1 VAANHIANLMAQLE
15 KLPGLKAANERLRGE
30 IEGLRGELERVRAE
44 SERIRAENEEL
55 RTKLGMNSL
64 NSSMPP
70 SRDDSEARGK
80 RRKKARSAKHARRRQ
95 KEARRKSRA
104 QCSKLLPAD
113 ALTSW
118 EESRPTKCSDCGTR
132 LRACHLLAEPERI
145 QQYDL
150 GNDGRRL
157 AHEIRIFSAECPCC
171 HAITKGPRPAAAN
184 TTKVRPVLRA
194 FLLLLMARF
203 ALSRRDVIAF
213 LVEVYGIHIS
223 LGLLS
228 KIEKQVT
235 KQMEEPYQEAAR
247 ETQSAPVVYADE
259 TSWSYG
265 GIPGWLWIA
274 TTGHV
279 ARFLIDDGRGS
290 KAAVLLLGPDGESVV
305 VSDRWVAY
313 EHRGRRQVC
322 WSHLDRNA
330 QALVERGG
338 GAARVG
344 RRVLDFI
351 QKMFRLWHRFLDG
364 ELTRV
369 GMRNRVKALG
379 RRMFEQLSRM
389 RRLPPVAQRFIRGL
403 RKVEAHLF
411 TFTEVEGTEP
421 TNNNAERGLRAAV
434 IWRRLSQC
442 TKSER
447 GRRFVERALTVV
459 MSLRAQGR
467 NVFAFLR
474 DMLSPDRQTP
484 SLLPAA

>member
-1 VAANHIANLMAQLE
+1 VAANHIASLMAQVE
-15 KLPGLKAANERLRGE
+15 KLPRLEAENEQLRGE
-30 IEGLRGELERVRAE
+30 NGELQDELKRL
-44 SERIRAENEEL
+44 RAENDEL

-70 SRDDSEARGK
+70 SRDDNEARGK
-80 RRKKARSAKHARRRQ
+80 RRDKAKSAKHARRHR
-95 KEARRKSRA
+95 KEARRKSQS
-104 QCSKLLPAD
+104 QCSKLLPAGE
-113 ALTSW
+113 LTSW
-118 EESRPTKCSDCGTR
+118 EESRPTKCGDCETG
-132 LRACHLLAEPERI
+132 LRPCHLLAEPERI
-145 QQYDL
+145 QKYDF
-150 GNDGRRL
+150 DDDHRRL
-157 AHEIRIFSAECPCC
+157 VHEIRIFSAQCPCC
-171 HAITKGPRPAAAN
+171 QAITKGPRPAAAN
-184 TTKVRPVLRA
+184 TTKVGPVLRA
-194 FLLLLMARF
+194 FLLLLIARF
-203 ALSRRDVIAF
+203 RLSRRDVIAF
-213 LVEVYGIHIS
+213 LVEIYGIHLS

-228 KIEKQVT
+228 KIEKQAT
-235 KQMEEPYQEAAR
+235 KQLEEPYQEAAR
-247 ETQSAPVVYADE
+247 ATQSAPVVYADE

-313 EHRGRRQVC
+313 EYRGRRQVC
-322 WSHLDRNA
+322 WSHIDRNA

-338 GAARVG
+338 GAGRVG

-364 ELTRV
+364 ELTRA
-369 GMRNRVKALG
+369 GLRNRVKALG
-379 RRMFEQLSRM
+379 RRMLEELSRM
-389 RRLPPVAQRFIRGL
+389 QRLPPVAHTFIRGL

-411 TFTEVEGTEP
+411 TFTEVEGVEP
-421 TNNNAERGLRAAV
+421 TNNEAERGLRAAV

-467 NVFAFLR
+467 NVFAFLC
-474 DMLSPDRQTP
+474 DLLSPDRPTP

>member
-1 VAANHIANLMAQLE
+1 MAKLEQL
-15 KLPGLKAANERLRGE
+15 PVLKAANKRLQGE
-30 IEGLRGELERVRAE
+30 IEGLRGENGELRGELERL
-44 SERIRAENEEL
+44 RAENEEL
-55 RTKLGMNSL
+55 STKLGMNSL

-70 SRDDSEARGK
+70 SRDGSEARGK
-80 RRKKARSAKHARRRQ
+80 RRDKAKSAKHARRRR
-95 KEARRKSRA
+95 KEARRKNRS
-104 QCSKLLPAD
+104 QCSKLLAAD
-113 ALTSW
+113 ELTSW
-118 EESRPTKCSDCGTR
+118 EESRPTKCGDCETR
-132 LRACHLLAEPERI
+132 LRPCHLLAEPERI
-145 QQYDL
+145 QQYDF
-150 GNDGRRL
+150 DDDHRRL
-157 AHEIRIFSAECPCC
+157 VHEIRIFSAQCPCC
-171 HAITKGPRPAAAN
+171 QAITKGPRPAAAN
-184 TTKVRPVLRA
+184 TTKVGPVLRA
-194 FLLLLMARF
+194 FLLLLIARF
-203 ALSRRDVIAF
+203 RLSRRDVVTF
-213 LVEVYGIHIS
+213 LVEIYGIHLS

-228 KIEKQVT
+228 KIEKQAT
-235 KQMEEPYQEAAR
+235 KQLEEPYQEAAR
-247 ETQSAPVVYADE
+247 ATQSAPVVYADE

-313 EHRGRRQVC
+313 EYRGRRQVC

-364 ELTRV
+364 ELSRA
-369 GMRNRVKALG
+369 GLRNRVKALG
-379 RRMFEQLSRM
+379 RRMLEGLSRM

-411 TFTEVEGTEP
+411 TFTEVEGAEP
-421 TNNNAERGLRAAV
+421 TNNEAERGLRAAV

-474 DMLSPDRQTP
+474 DLLSPSRPTP